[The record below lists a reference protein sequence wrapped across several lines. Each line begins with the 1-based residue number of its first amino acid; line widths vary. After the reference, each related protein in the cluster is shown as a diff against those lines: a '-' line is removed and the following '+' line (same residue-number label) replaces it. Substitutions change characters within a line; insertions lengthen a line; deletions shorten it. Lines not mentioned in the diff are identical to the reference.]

1 MSNYFDDDD
10 AFWDGPS
17 IDPDRTVQ
25 IERVRRRVPERTRT
39 HHVVRREQ
47 PLEHFDDGSSMWID
61 PSPPIAER
69 LGPLGS
75 IDPRLLSVGAVALAV
90 VLAVP
95 LFGALGDNGDSDAL
109 RTIEA
114 QSTTTVMST
123 AAPETSAV
131 EVVVTAAIDPD
142 QSADS
147 DVAPNSGDSASS
159 ADETDAE
166 TATQGLRAT
175 PDCSNQYT
183 AAAGDYWLRIADGS
197 GTPLDSLLEVNE
209 ATAETPIYP
218 GSTICLPQGAAA
230 PAGFAAPATGAS
242 SSADSSGSPAA
253 VATEDAPCANR
264 YESVAGDYWLR
275 IGDAAGLE
283 LDELLALN
291 DATVRHSLVPRLRGV
306 PTGRSRWPSG
316 AHHRGAGH
324 GGAGHGPPDHLTGH
338 HRPDHRPG
346 DDGAAL
352 DDSAPDNRAAGA
364 ATSGGDRADHPRC
377 VARRPRGAGSA
388 HRLARKWLQ
397 PASAELLLFR
407 TVPDLLRRPRQLA
420 RRAGHPLGRGPLR
433 PAPQR
438 HGGLCLVP
446 ALRRL
451 GAVADDRPTDLG
463 PAEAAPNRTVSSVAH
478 PAHRPP
484 VWFRAGFAVLGAGVL
499 LFNLMLMLSD
509 RAPGAMRSLGG
520 DFVRRLFARI
530 DASGP
535 AAEVLA
541 DPRLPESDAIVHVA
555 VWALAVGLIGL
566 AVWTWRG
573 LLVGAIAVLAASL
586 VVEAA
591 QGLWTDTREVET
603 SDVRA
608 NAAGVVLGAVA
619 VGACYLA
626 YSAVGGL
633 FRITSQ
639 RGRPTA

>member
-10 AFWDGPS
+10 AFWAGPS

-25 IERVRRRVPERTRT
+25 IERLRRRVPERTRT

-75 IDPRLLSVGAVALAV
+75 IDPRLLSVGAVALAA

-95 LFGALGDNGDSDAL
+95 LFGALGDNGDNDAL

-131 EVVVTAAIDPD
+131 EVVVTAAIDRD

-147 DVAPNSGDSASS
+147 DVAANSGDSASS
-159 ADETDAE
+159 ADEIDAE

-183 AAAGDYWLRIADGS
+183 AAAGDYWLLIADGS

-253 VATEDAPCANR
+253 VATEDALCANR

-291 DATVRHSLVPRLRGV
+291 DATVDTPLY
-306 PTGRSRWPSG
+306 
-316 AHHRGAGH
+316 
-324 GGAGHGPPDHLTGH
+324 
-338 HRPDHRPG
+338 PG
-346 DDGAAL
+346 
-352 DDSAPDNRAAGA
+352 SE
-364 ATSGGDRADHPRC
+364 
-377 VARRPRGAGSA
+377 V
-388 HRLARKWLQ
+388 
-397 PASAELLLFR
+397 
-407 TVPDLLRRPRQLA
+407 
-420 RRAGHPLGRGPLR
+420 
-433 PAPQR
+433 
-438 HGGLCLVP
+438 CLP
-446 ALRRL
+446 
-451 GAVADDRPTDLG
+451 
-463 PAEAAPNRTVSSVAH
+463 
-478 PAHRPP
+478 
-484 VWFRAGFAVLGAGVL
+484 AGV
-499 LFNLMLMLSD
+499 D
-509 RAPGAMRSLGG
+509 
-520 DFVRRLFARI
+520 
-530 DASGP
+530 GP
-535 AAEVLA
+535 AAPTTEAPATVAPVTAPQTTSPATTAQTTVPVTTEPPSTTAPETTVPPAPPPPAEIEQIIRDVWPDDLEEQALRIAWRESGYNPRAQNHCCSGLFQIYFDVHASWLA
-541 DPRLPESDAIVHVA
+541 ELGIHSAEDLYDPHLNATAAYA
-555 VWALAVGLIGL
+555 VYQRSGGWEP
-566 AVWTWRG
+566 WRM
-573 LLVGAIAVLAASL
+573 
-586 VVEAA
+586 
-591 QGLWTDTREVET
+591 T
-603 SDVRA
+603 SD
-608 NAAGVVLGAVA
+608 
-619 VGACYLA
+619 
-626 YSAVGGL
+626 
-633 FRITSQ
+633 
-639 RGRPTA
+639 